1 MAIITISRQ
10 LGTGEVEFTDKLT
23 DTLGYP
29 LYDDLLIQQV
39 AAALEV
45 HTGVVR
51 ALDERLEPSAI
62 QGVLSRITGGRA
74 RGQVSTRRE
83 EGGVRPEIVR
93 TALRSVVR
101 EIARRDNAIIVGRG
115 AGIIL
120 SNLRRVLKLRLVAP
134 LEFRARHHARTIG
147 MNLGEAE
154 EQVQRSDSD
163 RRNYIRRMFNVDW
176 EDPTLYDVV
185 INTARTDS
193 DAAVQIITKIME
205 VKEL

>member
-10 LGTGEVEFTDKLT
+10 LGTGEDEFTDKLT
-23 DTLGYP
+23 DSLGYP
-29 LYDDLLIQQV
+29 LYDDELIQQV
-39 AAALEV
+39 AAELEV

-51 ALDERLEPSAI
+51 AFDERLEPGAI
-62 QGVLSRITGGRA
+62 QSVLTRITGGRV
-74 RGQVSTRRE
+74 RGQVSRRRE

-101 EIARRDNAIIVGRG
+101 EIARHDNAIIVGRG

-120 SNLRRVLKLRLVAP
+120 GDMRGLLKLRLVAP

-154 EQVQRSDSD
+154 EEVERTDSD
-163 RRNYIRRMFNVDW
+163 RRGYIRRMFNADW

-185 INTARTDS
+185 LNMARTDS
-193 DAAVQIITKIME
+193 DEAVSIVTKVME
-205 VKEL
+205 VKQL

>member
-1 MAIITISRQ
+1 VAIITISRQ

-134 LEFRARHHARTIG
+134 LEYRARHHARTIG

>member
-10 LGTGEVEFTDKLT
+10 LGTGEAEFTDKLT

-29 LYDDLLIQQV
+29 LFDDLLIQQV

-120 SNLRRVLKLRLVAP
+120 GELRGLLKLRLVAP

-163 RRNYIRRMFNVDW
+163 RRSYIRRMFNVDW
-176 EDPTLYDVV
+176 EDPTLYDIV

-193 DAAVQIITKIME
+193 DAAVRIVSKIME

>member
-10 LGTGEVEFTDKLT
+10 LGTGEAEFTDKLT

-29 LYDDLLIQQV
+29 LFDDLLIQQV

-120 SNLRRVLKLRLVAP
+120 GELRGLLKLRLVAP

-163 RRNYIRRMFNVDW
+163 RRSYIRRMFNVNW
-176 EDPTLYDVV
+176 EDPTLYDIV

-193 DAAVQIITKIME
+193 DAAVRIVSKIME

>member
-134 LEFRARHHARTIG
+134 LEYRARHHARTIG

-185 INTARTDS
+185 MNTARTDS
-193 DAAVQIITKIME
+193 DTAVRIVTRIME
-205 VKEL
+205 EKQL

>member
-134 LEFRARHHARTIG
+134 LEYRARHHARTIG

-163 RRNYIRRMFNVDW
+163 RRSYIRRMFNVDW

-193 DAAVQIITKIME
+193 DAAVEIVTKIME

>member
-10 LGTGEVEFTDKLT
+10 RGSGEVEFTNKLT
-23 DTLGYP
+23 DALGYP
-29 LYDDLLIQQV
+29 LYDDRLIQQV
-39 AAALEV
+39 AAELEV

-51 ALDERLEPSAI
+51 ALDERLAPSAI
-62 QGVLSRITGGRA
+62 QSVLARLTGGRVRSQA
-74 RGQVSTRRE
+74 AATRE

-120 SNLRRVLKLRLVAP
+120 SDLRGVLKLRLVAP
-134 LEFRARHHARTIG
+134 LEFRARNHARTVG

-154 EQVQRSDSD
+154 DEVQRTDGE

-176 EDPTLYDVV
+176 DEPTLYDIV
-185 INTARTDS
+185 INMARTDS
-193 DAAVQIITKIME
+193 DVAVRIVGKVME
-205 VKEL
+205 EKQL

>member
-1 MAIITISRQ
+1 VAIITISRQ

-23 DTLGYP
+23 ATLGYP
-29 LYDDLLIQQV
+29 LYDDRLIQQV
-39 AAALEV
+39 AEELEV

-62 QGVLSRITGGRA
+62 QSVLSRITGGRV
-74 RGQVSTRRE
+74 RRQVSTRRE

-101 EIARRDNAIIVGRG
+101 EIARRDDAIIVGRG

-120 SNLRRVLKLRLVAP
+120 GDLRGVLKLRLVAP
-134 LEFRARHHARTIG
+134 VENRARYQARTIG
-147 MNLGEAE
+147 MNLGEAGAE
-154 EQVQRSDSD
+154 VQRTDSE
-163 RRNYIRRMFNVDW
+163 RRSYIRRMFNVDW
-176 EDPTLYDVV
+176 DDPTLYDIV

-193 DAAVQIITKIME
+193 DTAVRIVVKIME
-205 VKEL
+205 EKKL

>member
-10 LGTGEVEFTDKLT
+10 LGTGEIEFTDKLT

-29 LYDDLLIQQV
+29 LYDDRLIQQV
-39 AAALEV
+39 AAELEV

-51 ALDERLEPSAI
+51 AFDERLEPSAI
-62 QGVLSRITGGRA
+62 QSVLSRITGGNVR
-74 RGQVSTRRE
+74 RQLSTRRE

-101 EIARRDNAIIVGRG
+101 EIARHDDAIIVGRG
-115 AGIIL
+115 ASIIL

-134 LEFRARHHARTIG
+134 VDFRAREHARTIG

-154 EQVQRSDSD
+154 EAVRRSDSD
-163 RRNYIRRMFNVDW
+163 RGNSIRRMFNVDW
-176 EDPTLYDVV
+176 NDPTLYDVV
-185 INTARTDS
+185 INMARTDR
-193 DAAVQIITKIME
+193 DTAVRIVSRIME
-205 VKEL
+205 EKQL

>member
-1 MAIITISRQ
+1 MAIITLSRQ

-23 DTLGYP
+23 DSLGYP
-29 LYDDLLIQQV
+29 LYDDRLIQQV
-39 AAALEV
+39 AAELEV

-51 ALDERLEPSAI
+51 AFDERLEPSAI
-62 QGVLSRITGGRA
+62 QSVLSRITGGNVR
-74 RGQVSTRRE
+74 RQLSTRRE

-120 SNLRRVLKLRLVAP
+120 GDLRGVLRLRLVAP

-154 EQVQRSDSD
+154 EEAQGSDRE

-176 EDPTLYDVV
+176 DDPSLYDFV
-185 INTARTDS
+185 INSARTDS
-193 DAAVQIITKIME
+193 DAAVRIVSKIME
-205 VKEL
+205 EKQL

>member
-10 LGTGEVEFTDKLT
+10 LGTGEIEFTDKLT

-29 LYDDLLIQQV
+29 LYDDRLIQQV
-39 AAALEV
+39 AAELEV

-51 ALDERLEPSAI
+51 AYDERLEPSAI
-62 QGVLSRITGGRA
+62 QSVLSRITGGNVR
-74 RGQVSTRRE
+74 RQLSTRRE

-101 EIARRDNAIIVGRG
+101 EIARHDDAIIVGRG

-134 LEFRARHHARTIG
+134 VDFRARQHARTIG

-154 EQVQRSDSD
+154 EEVRRSDSD
-163 RRNYIRRMFNVDW
+163 RGNSIRRMFNVDW
-176 EDPTLYDVV
+176 NDPTLYDVV
-185 INTARTDS
+185 VNMARTDG
-193 DAAVQIITKIME
+193 DTAVRIVCRIME
-205 VKEL
+205 EKQL

>member
-134 LEFRARHHARTIG
+134 LEYRARHHARTIG

>member
-134 LEFRARHHARTIG
+134 LEYRARHHARTIG

-154 EQVQRSDSD
+154 EQVQSSDSD

>member
-29 LYDDLLIQQV
+29 LYDDRLIQQV
-39 AAALEV
+39 AAELEV

-51 ALDERLEPSAI
+51 AFDERLEPSAI
-62 QGVLSRITGGRA
+62 QSVLSRITGGNVR
-74 RGQVSTRRE
+74 RQLSTRRE

-101 EIARRDNAIIVGRG
+101 EIARHDDAIIVGRG
-115 AGIIL
+115 ASIIL

-134 LEFRARHHARTIG
+134 VDFRAREHARTIG

-154 EQVQRSDSD
+154 EAVRRSDSD
-163 RRNYIRRMFNVDW
+163 RGNSIRRMFNVDW
-176 EDPTLYDVV
+176 NDPTLYDVV
-185 INTARTDS
+185 INMARTDR
-193 DAAVQIITKIME
+193 DTAVRIVSRIME
-205 VKEL
+205 EKQL

>member
-51 ALDERLEPSAI
+51 ALDERLEPGAI
-62 QGVLSRITGGRA
+62 QSVLSRVTGGRA
-74 RGQVSTRRE
+74 GGQVSTRRE

-120 SNLRRVLKLRLVAP
+120 GELRGLLKLRLVAP
-134 LEFRARHHARTIG
+134 LEFRARYLARTIG
-147 MNLGEAE
+147 MNLNEAE
-154 EQVQRSDSD
+154 EEVQRTDND
-163 RRNYIRRMFNVDW
+163 RRSYIRRMFNVEW
-176 EDPTLYDVV
+176 EDPTLYDFV
-185 INTARTDS
+185 INSARTDS
-193 DAAVQIITKIME
+193 ETAVGIVRKIME
-205 VKEL
+205 AKGL

>member
-1 MAIITISRQ
+1 
-10 LGTGEVEFTDKLT
+10 
-23 DTLGYP
+23 
-29 LYDDLLIQQV
+29 
-39 AAALEV
+39 
-45 HTGVVR
+45 
-51 ALDERLEPSAI
+51 
-62 QGVLSRITGGRA
+62 
-74 RGQVSTRRE
+74 
-83 EGGVRPEIVR
+83 
-93 TALRSVVR
+93 
-101 EIARRDNAIIVGRG
+101 
-115 AGIIL
+115 
-120 SNLRRVLKLRLVAP
+120 
-134 LEFRARHHARTIG
+134 

>member
-10 LGTGEVEFTDKLT
+10 LGTGEIEFTDKLT

-29 LYDDLLIQQV
+29 LYDDRLIQQV
-39 AAALEV
+39 AAELEV

-51 ALDERLEPSAI
+51 AYDERLEPSAI
-62 QGVLSRITGGRA
+62 QSVLSRITGGNVR
-74 RGQVSTRRE
+74 RQLSKRRE

-101 EIARRDNAIIVGRG
+101 EIARHEDAIIVGRG
-115 AGIIL
+115 ASIIL

-134 LEFRARHHARTIG
+134 VDFRAREHARTIG

-154 EQVQRSDSD
+154 ETVRRSDSD
-163 RRNYIRRMFNVDW
+163 RGNSIRRMFNVDW
-176 EDPTLYDVV
+176 NDPTLYDVV
-185 INTARTDS
+185 INMARTDR
-193 DAAVQIITKIME
+193 DTAVRIVSRIME
-205 VKEL
+205 EKQL

>member
-10 LGTGEVEFTDKLT
+10 LGAGEVEFTNKLT
-23 DTLGYP
+23 DVLGYP
-29 LYDDLLIQQV
+29 LYDDRLIQQV
-39 AAALEV
+39 AAELEV

-51 ALDERLEPSAI
+51 AVDERLQPSAI
-62 QGVLSRITGGRA
+62 QSVLARLTGGRV
-74 RGQVSTRRE
+74 RGQAPATRE

-120 SNLRRVLKLRLVAP
+120 SDLRGVLKLRLVAP
-134 LEFRARHHARTIG
+134 LEFRARNHARTIG

-154 EQVQRSDSD
+154 AEVQRTDGE

-176 EDPTLYDVV
+176 DEPTLYDIVM
-185 INTARTDS
+185 NMARTES
-193 DAAVQIITKIME
+193 DAAVRIVSNIMAE
-205 VKEL
+205 KQL

>member
-10 LGTGEVEFTDKLT
+10 LGTAEVEFTDKLT

-29 LYDDLLIQQV
+29 LYDDRLIQQV
-39 AAALEV
+39 AAELEV

-51 ALDERLEPSAI
+51 AYDERLEPSAI
-62 QGVLSRITGGRA
+62 QSVLSRITGGRVRRQLA
-74 RGQVSTRRE
+74 TRRE

-101 EIARRDNAIIVGRG
+101 EIARLDDAIIVGRG

-120 SNLRRVLKLRLVAP
+120 GDLRGVLKLRLVAP
-134 LEFRARHHARTIG
+134 IEDRARYQARTIG

-154 EQVQRSDSD
+154 EEVQRTDSE
-163 RRNYIRRMFNVDW
+163 RRSYVRRMFNVDW
-176 EDPTLYDVV
+176 DDPTLFDIV
-185 INTARTDS
+185 INMARTNS
-193 DAAVQIITKIME
+193 DEAVRIIVKIME
-205 VKEL
+205 EKQL